1 MTVFR
6 RLAIQDLLRCGEVPW
21 QDPLVLVGGIELVP
35 HGLCQPGLVLLES
48 GFQRRVSMDDVSCH
62 VLLVRRAKS
71 KVDDLDDAE
80 ITRLKRRAGAT
91 AALICFLFSIFYT
104 LHLFGD
110 PT

>member
-1 MTVFR
+1 MNFFASEYWLLWALI
-6 RLAIQDLLRCGEVPW
+6 LALLLFFPVRN
-21 QDPLVLVGGIELVP
+21 LI
-35 HGLCQPGLVLLES
+35 
-48 GFQRRVSMDDVSCH
+48 H